1 MKKNMLKI
9 IIRKLNKRRDFMSE
23 ELKKDIVDGKII
35 DWSKLSVKEL
45 QEMKL
50 KFKEKETNLLNQIN
64 KELADDESR

>member
-1 MKKNMLKI
+1 
-9 IIRKLNKRRDFMSE
+9 MSE

-50 KFKEKETNLLNQIN
+50 KFKEKKYSTLCTLYKI
-64 KELADDESR
+64 LSFSREENYECK

>member
-1 MKKNMLKI
+1 
-9 IIRKLNKRRDFMSE
+9 MSE
-23 ELKKDIVDGKII
+23 ELKRDIVDGKII

>member
-1 MKKNMLKI
+1 
-9 IIRKLNKRRDFMSE
+9 MSE

-50 KFKEKETNLLNQIN
+50 KFKEKETKLLNQIN